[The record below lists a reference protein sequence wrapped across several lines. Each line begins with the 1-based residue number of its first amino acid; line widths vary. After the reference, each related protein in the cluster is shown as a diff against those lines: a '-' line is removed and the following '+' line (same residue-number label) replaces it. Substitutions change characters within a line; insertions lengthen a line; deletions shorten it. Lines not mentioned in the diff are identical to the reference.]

1 NEMSQIALRL
11 LLLLMCTAVIAT
23 GTVIFQERRNQKRL
37 GREQEKL
44 RISEEEYRIAARQ
57 SNKHIARYDIRTK
70 TLYQHK
76 ETAALLGTESI
87 CRDVPESRIAEG
99 FVAPESIAAYREF
112 YAQMIRGEASG
123 SKDVRMKNAIN
134 GEFRWYHGDFT
145 LVYDQD
151 NQPIHGVISFY
162 DVTKQREKEIAYTLW
177 KQSIS
182 SLPREK
188 TAIFEYNLSENLQE
202 SASGCLNGA
211 ELKQINMSFKE
222 RVLYWGQN
230 VVCHEYVDLYSSFLN
245 LERLLS
251 DFHRGIRE
259 DSLEFKAF
267 PEGAAECRWIKG
279 SIKMAEYPDTGQ
291 VKGVLIYEDIH
302 EEKMNHLAIKE
313 EAETDFLTGVFNRK
327 TFMEKMQPLL
337 KGGQGQQHL
346 LMMMDLDHFK
356 QINDSLGHREG
367 DRVLKTLAKGLKR
380 EIEETGEGFVGR
392 IGGDEF
398 MICMEAVEEKSVV
411 EKAEALRMLLR
422 IQVTEN
428 VYTSGSIGVASYPQ
442 DGTDFDT
449 LYANADTALYRAKE
463 KGRNCVAFYSLG
475 EEDGNED

>member
-1 NEMSQIALRL
+1 
-11 LLLLMCTAVIAT
+11 
-23 GTVIFQERRNQKRL
+23 
-37 GREQEKL
+37 
-44 RISEEEYRIAARQ
+44 
-57 SNKHIARYDIRTK
+57 
-70 TLYQHK
+70 
-76 ETAALLGTESI
+76 
-87 CRDVPESRIAEG
+87 
-99 FVAPESIAAYREF
+99 
-112 YAQMIRGEASG
+112 
-123 SKDVRMKNAIN
+123 
-134 GEFRWYHGDFT
+134 
-145 LVYDQD
+145 
-151 NQPIHGVISFY
+151 
-162 DVTKQREKEIAYTLW
+162 
-177 KQSIS
+177 
-182 SLPREK
+182 
-188 TAIFEYNLSENLQE
+188 
-202 SASGCLNGA
+202 
-211 ELKQINMSFKE
+211 
-222 RVLYWGQN
+222 
-230 VVCHEYVDLYSSFLN
+230 
-245 LERLLS
+245 
-251 DFHRGIRE
+251 
-259 DSLEFKAF
+259 
-267 PEGAAECRWIKG
+267 
-279 SIKMAEYPDTGQ
+279 
-291 VKGVLIYEDIH
+291 H